1 MGRTLAHWFL
11 YVVKCSDDS
20 LYTGITTNVD
30 RRLHEHN
37 HTRKG
42 AKYTRSRRPVV
53 LVLTINFDNRSQ
65 AARAESQFKKLSRQ
79 EKLNR
84 VKEQVGN

>member
-1 MGRTLAHWFL
+1 MAHWFL